1 MKQKYLNIKAHAC
14 MAVAI
19 FFFAI
24 ISPIGKI
31 VLDQIH
37 PLTLNTL
44 RLFGAAI
51 CFWIT
56 SVFVREKVSKRDLFL
71 LFFAAIFAT
80 VLNQGLFI
88 IGLSKTNP
96 VHSSLMTS
104 MAPILTLTISAI
116 YLKEKITFSRIVGV
130 LIGALGAA
138 ILIFMNK
145 QSGDHPSSVGG
156 DILCL
161 CAQLSYAV
169 YLTVFLKLI
178 KKYKPVTVSKW
189 LFTYAFACYFAI
201 SFKDLASDH
210 IFTLPLGIWVR
221 IFVIA
226 ILCTYVTY
234 TLMMTAQRT
243 ISPTVI
249 STYNY
254 FLPLIGAGISV
265 ALGLGTVD
273 CYTVLATALILS
285 GVIFV
290 NKSQGAPKCP
300 VKLKA
305 ATAKPSYEAG
315 TECAAPSG
323 TNP

>member
-1 MKQKYLNIKAHAC
+1 

-24 ISPIGKI
+24 ISPVGKI
-31 VLDQIH
+31 VLDYIH

-44 RLFGAAI
+44 RLFGAAV

-56 SVFVREKVSKRDLFL
+56 SVFVREKVSKKDLFL
-71 LFFAAIFAT
+71 LFFAAVFGT
-80 VLNQGLFI
+80 MLNQGLFI

-104 MAPILTLTISAI
+104 MAPLLTLTLSTL
-116 YLKEKITFSRIVGV
+116 YLKEKITFSRIVGIT
-130 LIGALGAA
+130 LGTCGAS

-145 QSGDHPSSVGG
+145 QTGDHPSSIGG
-156 DILCL
+156 DVLCL
-161 CAQLSYAV
+161 CAQLSYAI

-189 LFTYAFACYFAI
+189 LFTYASSCYFVI
-201 SFKDLASDH
+201 SFKNIAADH
-210 IFTLPLGIWVR
+210 ISTLPLDIWIR

-226 ILCTYVTY
+226 ILCTYVTF
-234 TLMMTAQRT
+234 TLMMTAQK
-243 ISPTVI
+243 ILNPTVI

-265 ALGLGTVD
+265 AIGLGTVD
-273 CYTVLATALILS
+273 YYTVLATVLILT
-285 GVIFV
+285 GVVFV
-290 NKSQGAPKCP
+290 NKNKSNIKNQIKPDTE
-300 VKLKA
+300 KLNV
-305 ATAKPSYEAG
+305 
-315 TECAAPSG
+315 CI
-323 TNP
+323 

>member
-1 MKQKYLNIKAHAC
+1 
-14 MAVAI
+14 MAVAM

-24 ISPIGKI
+24 ISPIGKT
-31 VLDQIH
+31 VLDHIH
-37 PLTLNTL
+37 PLTLNTM

-51 CFWIT
+51 CFWLT
-56 SVFVREKVSKRDLFL
+56 SIFIREKVSKKDLFL

-104 MAPILTLTISAI
+104 MAPILTLTLSALH
-116 YLKEKITFSRIVGV
+116 LKEKITFSRIVGV
-130 LIGALGAA
+130 LIGAFGAA

-145 QSGDHPSSVGG
+145 QAGDHPSSIIG
-156 DILCL
+156 DVLCL
-161 CAQLSYAV
+161 CAQLSYAI

-189 LFTYAFACYFAI
+189 LFTYAFMCYAII
-201 SFKDLASDH
+201 SFKEIAADH
-210 IFTLPLGIWVR
+210 IFALPTGVLIR
-221 IFVIA
+221 IFVIS

-234 TLMMTAQRT
+234 TLMMTAQKT
-243 ISPTVI
+243 ISPTII

-265 ALGLGTVD
+265 AIGMGTVD
-273 CYTVLATALILS
+273 GYTVLATVLILG
-285 GVIFV
+285 GVLFV
-290 NKSQGAPKCP
+290 NKSNPD
-300 VKLKA
+300 VKGRKNRMKE
-305 ATAKPSYEAG
+305 TQQNKTS
-315 TECAAPSG
+315 
-323 TNP
+323 